1 MRQNNMR
8 AIFAVAH
15 NAGLD
20 EDDLH
25 RLISARY
32 NKEKFRFMTDEEVAD
47 FRAYVCKK
55 PIAGYNPTAINEA
68 GFWYVEAEKL
78 TMTLPQWIKI
88 KAILHDIKWT
98 AAKFS
103 NWIISHKMVPFWS
116 GKVEDIYPYQAR
128 NIIAGLERIRTAEIK
143 KKLRENKNPAAAHD
157 KEFRES
163 KEFKEFNGG
172 E

>member
-1 MRQNNMR
+1 MEIRQKNMR
-8 AIFAVAH
+8 AIWAVA
-15 NAGLD
+15 NKAGLD
-20 EDDLH
+20 EEDLH
-25 RLISARY
+25 RLISAKY

-47 FRAYVCKK
+47 FRRYVSKK
-55 PIAGYNPTAINEA
+55 EFDAAQSEP
-68 GFWYVEAEKL
+68 FWVVDE
-78 TMTLPQWIKI
+78 TNMWMTVPQWKKI
-88 KAILHDIKWT
+88 KAILYDIKWT
-98 AAKFS
+98 SEKFS
-103 NWIISHKMVPFWS
+103 KWIVSHKMVPFWS
-116 GKVEDIYPYQAR
+116 GKIEDIYPYQAR

>member
-1 MRQNNMR
+1 MRQNNMK
-8 AIFAVAH
+8 AIFAVA
-15 NAGLD
+15 NKANLD
-20 EDDLH
+20 LEDLH

-55 PIAGYNPTAINEA
+55 PIAGYNPTAINGDS
-68 GFWYVEAEKL
+68 GFWFVEAEKL

-116 GKVEDIYPYQAR
+116 GKVEEIYPYQAR
-128 NIIAGLERIRTAEIK
+128 NIIAGLERIRTAIEK
-143 KKLRENKNPAAAHD
+143 KKLSKQGAPRRNNDITVSRDND
-157 KEFRES
+157 KE
-163 KEFKEFNGG
+163 
-172 E
+172 

>member
-1 MRQNNMR
+1 M
-8 AIFAVAH
+8 
-15 NAGLD
+15 D

-47 FRAYVCKK
+47 FRAYVSKSRI
-55 PIAGYNPTAINEA
+55 PSGAMNEA
-68 GFWYVEAEKL
+68 GFWYVEAERL
-78 TMTLPQWIKI
+78 TMTLKQWIKI
-88 KAILHDIKWT
+88 KAILHDIKWG
-98 AAKFS
+98 AIQFNK
-103 NWIISHKMVPFWS
+103 WVVSHKMVPFWS

-143 KKLRENKNPAAAHD
+143 KKMRENKNPAAAHD

>member
-1 MRQNNMR
+1 MEIRQKNMR

-47 FRAYVCKK
+47 FRAYVSKSRI
-55 PIAGYNPTAINEA
+55 PSGAMNEA
-68 GFWYVEAEKL
+68 GFWYVEAERL

-88 KAILHDIKWT
+88 KAILHDIKWG
-98 AAKFS
+98 AMQFNK
-103 NWIISHKMVPFWS
+103 WVVSHKMVPFWS
-116 GKVEDIYPYQAR
+116 GRIEDIYPYQAR
-128 NIIAGLERIRTAEIK
+128 GIIAGLERIRTAEIK